1 MQGYKYKH
9 RYAILSHRWGVDE
22 PTFQQILKGDE
33 QFLEEPLA
41 GIRKLL
47 EFCRIAATD
56 YECSYAWS
64 DTCCIDKQSSSELEE
79 AIRSMYRWYRD
90 SEICVVYLGGSSLL
104 DHLKDDPWFRRGWT
118 LQELLAPARI
128 KLYGRDWVPINSSRS
143 ILNDKEDETVRRMIE
158 EVTGIP
164 GDDIR
169 LFHPSCDRV
178 SEKMTWMA
186 PRQTTR
192 TEDIAYSLIGI
203 FDITM
208 PISYGEG
215 PWAFHRLMEVVAQ
228 RCFDPGFFAWCGSP
242 SPYSL
247 ALPGSPSCYK
257 LDAVR
262 ANLLRLRGFEVSTE
276 VHTGD
281 PSYTMTKTGLAVNVL
296 LIPIDESS
304 PFSPIDTYILPAKLR
319 IAIPLTTP
327 CMGLTPA
334 RLRSAKPGG
343 SYALGVVNYHR
354 ISTRGRGSVS
364 ARSNYFCLLLRKQD
378 PKSWRKERTEYVVV
392 LKCEGPL
399 RGNVETIMLAHS
411 TRLLSYFAL

>member
-1 MQGYKYKH
+1 MQKYKCDN
-9 RYAILSHRWGVDE
+9 RYAILSHRWGIDE
-22 PTFQQILKGDE
+22 PTFQQIIKGE
-33 QFLEEPLA
+33 PSAEEPSA

-47 EFCRIAATD
+47 EFCRIAATH

-79 AIRSMYRWYRD
+79 AIRSMYRWYRN
-90 SEICVVYLGGSSLL
+90 SEICVVYLGASSLL

-128 KLYGRDWVPINSSRS
+128 KLYGRNWEPINSSR
-143 ILNDKEDETVRRMIE
+143 IIRNDKEDEHIRRMIE
-158 EVTGIP
+158 EATRIP

-186 PRQTTR
+186 SRQTTR
-192 TEDIAYSLIGI
+192 IEDIAYSLIGI

-228 RCFDPGFFAWCGSP
+228 RCFDPGFFAWCGHP

-247 ALPGSPSCYK
+247 ALPGSPSCYT
-257 LDAVR
+257 LDAER
-262 ANLLRLRGFEVSTE
+262 AKLLRLRGFEVSSE
-276 VHTGD
+276 LHSGD
-281 PSYTMTKTGLAVNVL
+281 PSYTMTKTGLEVKVL
-296 LIPIDESS
+296 LVPIDESD
-304 PFSPIDTYILPAKLR
+304 PFTPIDTFVLPAKLR
-319 IAIPLTTP
+319 IAIPLATSS
-327 CMGLTPA
+327 MDLTGA
-334 RLRSAKPGG
+334 RLRSAKRGR

-354 ISTRGRGSVS
+354 INRDRGSIS
-364 ARSNYFCLLLRKQD
+364 AKTNYFCLLLKNQD
-378 PKSWRKERTEYVVV
+378 SNSWSRERTESVVV
-392 LKCEGPL
+392 LKSEGTL
-399 RGNVETIMLAHS
+399 EGKVKTIKLAHN